1 MNLGFAGRSVAL
13 LGIVSTALIP
23 GCATAP
29 DRNESVV
36 VDHHEDVAFLPCLEP
51 VTLEEPSDQQF
62 LERFADA
69 WQTLPPAPSLAAQCV
84 FAPGA
89 TMSLGPLS
97 TDPEPFDLAA
107 FWQGLSSAGTYADSA
122 SPYGAV
128 RMADGDSEIV
138 LAYLFADIG
147 LPPIL
152 AHYELIDGH
161 WLVTWLQ
168 SGLACEDLRADIL
181 ERVSTDTC
189 PR

>member
-1 MNLGFAGRSVAL
+1 M
-13 LGIVSTALIP
+13 
-23 GCATAP
+23 
-29 DRNESVV
+29 
-36 VDHHEDVAFLPCLEP
+36 
-51 VTLEEPSDQQF
+51 
-62 LERFADA
+62 ADA
-69 WQTLPPAPSLAAQCV
+69 AA
-84 FAPGA
+84 GA
-89 TMSLGPLS
+89 VSSGAVRVRPWSHHVPWALS